1 MEQSDTT
8 VVTQEKRP
16 DGPGGNLP
24 PRGNGDGPPDGGSGG
39 DRSDGGRGGRPIDR
53 RTGAPRPGFLTHYK
67 PDQGKVTRRST
78 FIGCGLLITWGAWFL
93 FDQLRIYEGD
103 ELWRMVVTQ
112 GIPIL
117 FAVVLGTLAWRVS
130 FVSRKSSDFMIA
142 TEGEMKK
149 VSWSSKREVI
159 GSTKVVIVFTLL
171 LAVLLFTVDT
181 IFQALF
187 VWIGVLKK

>member
-8 VVTQEKRP
+8 VVTREKRP
-16 DGPGGNLP
+16 DSPGGNLP
-24 PRGNGDGPPDGGSGG
+24 PRGGGPPPGGSEG
-39 DRSDGGRGGRPIDR
+39 DRSDGERGGRPVGRHTD
-53 RTGAPRPGFLTHYK
+53 GPRPGFLTQYK

-78 FIGCGLLITWGAWFL
+78 FLGCGLLIVWGAWFL
-93 FDQLRIYEGD
+93 YDQLRIYEGD
-103 ELWRMVVTQ
+103 ELWRMLITQ

-117 FAVVLGTLAWRVS
+117 FVVVLGTLAWRVS
-130 FVSRKSSDFMIA
+130 FVGRKSSDFMIA

-171 LAVLLFTVDT
+171 LAVLLFSVDT
-181 IFQALF
+181 VFQSLF
-187 VWIGVLKK
+187 LWIGVLKK